1 MSEYLVVFW
10 KRYGCYHVLLKLM
23 EDCKDALDSKMYVG
37 AVMMDLGKVFDF
49 LPQVLLLSKILAYEV
64 SVEACLLIKGYL

>member
-1 MSEYLVVFW
+1 
-10 KRYGCYHVLLKLM
+10 M
-23 EDCKDALDSKMYVG
+23 EDCKEALDSKMYVG